1 MKAKIRALIVLSI
14 LCICLALVYIFLP
27 DGKPA
32 ATGNIGSNTDNPV
45 VITDIPVSE
54 LLAIAISNSNGAFG
68 ILNNPDGIT
77 FVSDKA
83 GSFSVSQMRAAA
95 YTACHLPGIRDLK
108 IIPEAQ
114 DIANSLSRFSLILT
128 GGREQ
133 NFYILRKSPAT
144 DDYLLFSEERQTVF
158 LVSPADA
165 EWFLQGAEDFME

>member
-14 LCICLALVYIFLP
+14 LCACLVLVYILLP
-27 DGKPA
+27 KGKPVTA
-32 ATGNIGSNTDNPV
+32 GSVSPNAESPAI
-45 VITDIPVSE
+45 ITDIPVSE

-77 FVSDKA
+77 LISDKT
-83 GSFSVSQMRAAA
+83 GSFSVSQMRATA

-114 DIANSLSRFSLILT
+114 DIANSLSRFTLILT

-133 NFYILRKSPAT
+133 NFYILRKSPVG
-144 DDYLLFSEERQTVF
+144 DDYLLFSEEQQSVF
-158 LVSPADA
+158 LVSAADA
-165 EWFLQGAEDFME
+165 EWFLQSAEDFLE